1 MISASGV
8 RLRQS
13 YTRLGKI
20 ALIRHQRYAHAKQF
34 KRANRM
40 LRTLRTQL
48 GRVIRDIMRKI
59 AGNPRLRAIFARPLS
74 LASQVRSQKQR
85 QRGPK
90 IDSLHAP
97 EVACVGKGKA
107 HRPYEFGVKVSVATT
122 LNRSKG
128 GQFVAH
134 VAALPGNPYDGHTLA
149 SIIPAITQQ
158 IGVSLTQVIAD
169 AGYRGHNAPSAPG
182 LRVFTAGQKRGVT
195 QTIKPALRRRAAV
208 EPVLGHLKAEHPHG
222 PQLSR
227 HTSRRCGQRGAG
239 RSWVQLSVAAG
250 LAGHSCALVLAR
262 SLGRTGSCERF
273 DPDRVRQSRN
283 PIRVLHGR
291 PISADWSGPDE
302 AFALAAVPRSP
313 VPWCLALI
321 ATRDFLPFACL
332 TPRSFLEHH
341 PEFRAYLLLVD
352 GEPSDASLFPEG
364 EIVLLEELAVAHAG
378 GRDASKFTAA
388 EFSNALKPAFL
399 NFLAAFA
406 RRVIYLDCDIA
417 VFSRFSEMIG
427 IAETCPLSWCPIC

>member
-107 HRPYEFGVKVSVATT
+107 HRPYEFAVKVSVATT

-208 EPVLGHLKAEHPHG
+208 EPVLGHLKAEPAWAATISPHQPAMRSTRYW
-222 PQLSR
+222 PQLG
-227 HTSRRCGQRGAG
+227 TTFGRCWPG
-239 RSWVQLSVAAG
+239 WPFLCV
-250 LAGHSCALVLAR
+250 
-262 SLGRTGSCERF
+262 GSCSLSRAN
-273 DPDRVRQSRN
+273 RLLRAVRS
-283 PIRVLHGR
+283 
-291 PISADWSGPDE
+291 
-302 AFALAAVPRSP
+302 
-313 VPWCLALI
+313 
-321 ATRDFLPFACL
+321 
-332 TPRSFLEHH
+332 
-341 PEFRAYLLLVD
+341 
-352 GEPSDASLFPEG
+352 
-364 EIVLLEELAVAHAG
+364 
-378 GRDASKFTAA
+378 
-388 EFSNALKPAFL
+388 
-399 NFLAAFA
+399 
-406 RRVIYLDCDIA
+406 
-417 VFSRFSEMIG
+417 
-427 IAETCPLSWCPIC
+427 